1 MRSRTASASSQ
12 TSSQILDLSL
22 VSPWVQVE
30 PVSAQ
35 AQASGLSLRSFICGQ
50 VQFTVDEMASSAVQI
65 DVIVTGLLNVNTSK
79 LALGWIKGGAARP
92 RGAASLPAEPISRKV
107 VSRTETIWQRK
118 VRREDDADADCSS
131 DGLLAEPIPFKI
143 DLSSQSPSSMK
154 TEFYSIDYSVCA
166 RVTLR
171 SEDQSHPKSISS
183 RAVPFTVS
191 SVRTDASSM
200 PDVPLQAALESL
212 DETLESQVLH
222 PVTPFQTPLKLEEP
236 SPDGCVLVTI
246 SRKEGKEVV
255 LPVSAFSTALFGC
268 LAPHP
273 SLAPQVQYV
282 NLEAHITLTKDVDR
296 IYNVKASL
304 KQKTHFRFVALK
316 EDLVGGSVQQEQARI
331 DQVRQI
337 GESITVHVPLATR
350 TLSKAPVKSLNN
362 KAMKPKELQLNLSI
376 ETEQVFNSSD
386 ILEFYETFPDST
398 MTTSPVNRSPT
409 SPLKRKFS
417 LPQIEPVDVL
427 SPPPSPVEPTA
438 LATASASAPVAP
450 FNPLSFIKKLLPIQ
464 EQPANNRPQVRQKIS
479 RAVSAHCLSQRDAP
493 LVYIASSSNTSPQT
507 DLADATTARTI
518 LITLRVPIYPKD
530 NNAKSEFLPSS
541 RLQEVIRSHFVS
553 VRVEYHLKKEKVAGT
568 GLRVDR
574 HLDIQVPLKRITS
587 RAVPM
592 PTFTR
597 EEHKILFLAFLR
609 APSLSELK
617 RKAAALKSDS
627 NIAAAA
633 IPQPPVLNDADEEED
648 TRHIPRAVLHDED
661 EMQKPARK
669 RMKVEA

>member
-1 MRSRTASASSQ
+1 MRSRAASASSQ
-12 TSSQILDLSL
+12 TSSQLLDLSL
-22 VSPWVQVE
+22 SSPWVQVE
-30 PVSAQ
+30 PVSAH
-35 AQASGLSLRSFICGQ
+35 AHASGLSLRSFISGQ
-50 VQFTVDEMASSAVQI
+50 VHFTLEEMASSAVQI

-118 VRREDDADADCSS
+118 IRREDDPDADCS
-131 DGLLAEPIPFKI
+131 LTEPIPFKI

-154 TEFYSIDYSVCA
+154 TEFYSIEYSVSA

-171 SEDQSHPKSISS
+171 SEDQSHPKSIAS

-191 SVRTDASSM
+191 SVRTDASCV
-200 PDVPLQAALESL
+200 PDVPLQAALDSL
-212 DETLESQVLH
+212 DETLQSQVLH
-222 PVTPFQTPLKLEEP
+222 PVTPFQTPLKLDET
-236 SPDGCVLVTI
+236 SADGSVLVSI

-273 SLAPQVQYV
+273 SLAPAVQYV
-282 NLEAHITLTKDVDR
+282 TLEAHITLTKDVDR

-316 EDLVGGSVQQEQARI
+316 EDLVSGSVQQEQARI

-337 GESITVHVPLATR
+337 GEGITIHVPLATR
-350 TLSKAPVKSLNN
+350 TVLRAPVKSPSNN
-362 KAMKPKELQLNLSI
+362 KVLKPKELPLNLSI

-386 ILEFYETFPDST
+386 IVEFYESFPD
-398 MTTSPVNRSPT
+398 TTITNSPVNRSPT

-427 SPPPSPVEPTA
+427 SPPPSPVEPAA
-438 LATASASAPVAP
+438 LATASAPVAP

-464 EQPANNRPQVRQKIS
+464 EQHVNNRPQVRQKIS

-493 LVYIASSSNTSPQT
+493 LVYMVSNSSSSS
-507 DLADATTARTI
+507 ASDATDAARTI
-518 LITLRVPIYPKD
+518 LITLRVPIHPKD
-530 NNAKSEFLPSS
+530 NHAKCEFLPSS

-574 HLDIQVPLKRITS
+574 HLDIQVPLKCMQLRI
-587 RAVPM
+587 
-592 PTFTR
+592 
-597 EEHKILFLAFLR
+597 
-609 APSLSELK
+609 
-617 RKAAALKSDS
+617 
-627 NIAAAA
+627 
-633 IPQPPVLNDADEEED
+633 
-648 TRHIPRAVLHDED
+648 
-661 EMQKPARK
+661 
-669 RMKVEA
+669 